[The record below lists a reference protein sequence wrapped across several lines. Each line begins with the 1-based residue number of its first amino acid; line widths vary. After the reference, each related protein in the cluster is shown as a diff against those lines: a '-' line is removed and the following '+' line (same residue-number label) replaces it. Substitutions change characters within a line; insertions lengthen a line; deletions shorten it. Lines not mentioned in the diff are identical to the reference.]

1 MTRTFPPGFLW
12 GVTTGAHQ
20 TEGNN
25 LASDWW
31 ASENAPGATVKEPS
45 GDADDSYHRWREDM
59 DLVAGAGFTD

>member
-1 MTRTFPPGFLW
+1 MTRIFPSGFLW

-31 ASENAPGATVKEPS
+31 ASENVPGAAVEPS
-45 GDADDSYHRWREDM
+45 LAWLGGQRP
-59 DLVAGAGFTD
+59 